1 LRISQPHPPIP
12 PQPPPAHH
20 PAPAPF
26 APTVGQSPSATS
38 ATLSS
43 PSPPSPAPKNPD
55 QPADPVTQ
63 TAADRSPPHSPN
75 HNPLA
80 VSTPT
85 ANSLIKALID
95 KQIVVE
101 ITDQQR
107 GRVYSF
113 NRYISLF
120 VS

>member
-1 LRISQPHPPIP
+1 MRISQPHPPIP

-20 PAPAPF
+20 PAQAPPAPT
-26 APTVGQSPSATS
+26 AGQSPAATS
-38 ATLSS
+38 VTRS
-43 PSPPSPAPKNPD
+43 SPAPKNPD

-75 HNPLA
+75 HNPLE

-101 ITDQQR
+101 ITGQQR
-107 GRVYSF
+107 GSGVF
-113 NRYISLF
+113 L
-120 VS
+120 